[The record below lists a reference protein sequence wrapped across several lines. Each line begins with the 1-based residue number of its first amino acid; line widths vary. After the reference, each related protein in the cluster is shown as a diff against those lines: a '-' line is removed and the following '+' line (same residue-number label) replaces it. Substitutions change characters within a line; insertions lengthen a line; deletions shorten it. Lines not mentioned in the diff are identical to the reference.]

1 MDNYV
6 RYLIRFIAILFLVGV
21 AFLFVIVIKNN
32 TTSKLNNKTDL
43 TNVINHDEADTTKED
58 SKTSD
63 TKKEETKE
71 STTDNTS
78 STTNNTTSKSI
89 TKYNGTNSSTTT
101 KSNTTTNS
109 TANYYSLGRN
119 FMVGYEYSF

>member
-58 SKTSD
+58 SNTSD
-63 TKKEETKE
+63 TKKEETTKE

-89 TKYNGTNSSTTT
+89 TKYNGTRS
-101 KSNTTTNS
+101 
-109 TANYYSLGRN
+109 
-119 FMVGYEYSF
+119 